1 MSSATW
7 EEMHLNATDGIL
19 VQKSVKVPCDEQTW
33 SENQFLSQF
42 TQGGVC
48 KFEEEESEEE
58 GRAGFYGWMG
68 FGGSVFQWNPKL
80 NIGWD

>member
-1 MSSATW
+1 M
-7 EEMHLNATDGIL
+7 
-19 VQKSVKVPCDEQTW
+19 
-33 SENQFLSQF
+33 SQF

-58 GRAGFYGWMG
+58 GRVGFYGWMG

-80 NIGWD
+80 NIG